1 MNINGNFV
9 KGLVLIIGAGA
20 IGGLISNRMAAKKYE
35 QNLNEQNKKLEE
47 LRYEAFQKIKEIRRD
62 TSAEMEAEA
71 RKTIDNDLALMGTE
85 MIHNEILKRV
95 QTVDIDRVANDAA
108 IKGVNTK
115 IERLVDEIAKDARNT
130 LKEEIA
136 SLAKETVEERLKEEM
151 YQVNSRRIIEDSV
164 DRAVR
169 EEVGKTVR
177 EKLKWLSASD
187 LKAFMF

>member
-9 KGLVLIIGAGA
+9 KGLVLVIGAGA

-35 QNLNEQNKKLEE
+35 QNLNEHNKKLEE

-71 RKTIDNDLALMGTE
+71 RKTIDNDLSLMGTE
-85 MIHNEILKRV
+85 MIHNEVLKRV
-95 QTVDIDRVANDAA
+95 QTVDIDRVANEAA
-108 IKGVNTK
+108 VKGVNTK